1 MRELPILFSAPMVRA
16 ILDGRKTV
24 TRRVV
29 KLPRDLAAIGGD
41 LEQAHADLLWGVT
54 PGLKVPCAD
63 DTVQRLRNPWMWP
76 SEEGVRLWVKESC
89 WLLGCDQGQPK
100 VLPYGP
106 DAALFAGDPP
116 RVWCAVDG
124 ELPAVQEPWC
134 WLRRN
139 SIHMPRWASR
149 ITLAVTDVRAERLH
163 EITEEDA
170 RAEGARYFSDLP
182 ATKLSPHARWSMEEP
197 TSTERCLGTARMA
210 FANLWDKINGDRAA
224 WETNPWVWR
233 VAFEVVR

>member
-170 RAEGARYFSDLP
+170 RAEGVEP
-182 ATKLSPHARWSMEEP
+182 ACDCGMCRRGLEPCMGMEP
-197 TSTERCLGTARMA
+197 VYRDRFRG
-210 FANLWDKINGDRAA
+210 LWDTINGDRAA
-224 WETNPWVWR
+224 WASSPWVWR